1 MQIVNEIE
9 SAGVLGE
16 ETTSPIANLDYGHMN
31 GLVPNLTRE
40 FDGKYYEEYFA
51 NEAHINYDIIPFVVR
66 TPKIFD
72 ILADEALGNK
82 LRNHFINV
90 MTIAP
95 KKISGLNRK
104 LSYTFG
110 EHKIGASQIHQ
121 QVTGAKRERSAPV
134 HDYVEKKG
142 KAIEKLF
149 EMIMVYGAMDP
160 ESQTN
165 ILDALDIKPGYVEK
179 GKLLS
184 NIYFTCTMLYV
195 QPDAW
200 MKNVVEAS
208 LCGNMM
214 PMEFP
219 ENVSS
224 REERGTDRTI
234 SEFSMPF
241 TSIDKSNE
249 AVRIVAQYALDNLS
263 NVAVNPDVIP
273 AFINNSDID
282 RALSQQFGFHE
293 EAWK

>member
-1 MQIVNEIE
+1 MQIVNET
-9 SAGVLGE
+9 APLGVDGKP
-16 ETTSPIANLDYGHMN
+16 TTSPMVNLDYGHMN
-31 GLVPNLTRE
+31 GFVPNLTRDI
-40 FDGKYYEEYFA
+40 DGKKFEEYFA
-51 NEAHINYDIIPFVVR
+51 NEAHVNYDIIPLVLR

-72 ILADEALGNK
+72 ILADESLGNK

-104 LSYTFG
+104 LSFSFG

-121 QVTGAKRERSAPV
+121 QVIGAKRERSAPV

-142 KAIEKLF
+142 KAIERLF
-149 EMIMVYGAMDP
+149 EFIMVYGAMDP

-165 ILDALDIKPGYVEK
+165 ILDTLDLKPGYVEK
-179 GKLLS
+179 GKTLS
-184 NIYFTCTMLYV
+184 NIYFTCTMLYI

-200 MKNVVEAS
+200 MKNVVEAYI
-208 LCGNMM
+208 CGNMM

-234 SEFSMPF
+234 IEFSMPF

-249 AVRIVAQYALDNLS
+249 AVRIIAQYALDNMS
-263 NVAVNPDVIP
+263 NVTVDPDKIP

-282 RALSQQFGFHE
+282 RALAQQFGFHE
-293 EAWK
+293 QAWK